1 MKFFFGKWD
10 SRVLNGFGQL
20 AGEEGLKLTEMCQE
34 SMNRYA
40 GDEGKAFGRIA
51 VSRLRRFR
59 FHIPLRFHR
68 LNSLGEKDNERT
80 PSIADLL
87 ESIYFAAVLLLSVG
101 EAFPVPLKMSV
112 NHQDAPGISRRM

>member
-40 GDEGKAFGRIA
+40 GVEGRRLVVSRCLDCA
-51 VSRLRRFR
+51 VSGFTFR
-59 FHIPLRFHR
+59 CDFI
-68 LNSLGEKDNERT
+68 D
-80 PSIADLL
+80 
-87 ESIYFAAVLLLSVG
+87 
-101 EAFPVPLKMSV
+101 
-112 NHQDAPGISRRM
+112 

>member
-20 AGEEGLKLTEMCQE
+20 AGEEGLKLTEMCQQ

-51 VSRLRRFR
+51 VSRLQPFQVSHSTA
-59 FHIPLRFHR
+59 F
-68 LNSLGEKDNERT
+68 S
-80 PSIADLL
+80 SIELARQ
-87 ESIYFAAVLLLSVG
+87 EGQRENSIYS
-101 EAFPVPLKMSV
+101 
-112 NHQDAPGISRRM
+112 